1 MYLNEH
7 YSSLSNFAHLPL
19 QAKLLELQDLVMRLV
34 GERNEWYSRY
44 LATITDFSAIANPNP
59 LPGGEEARE
68 DPSAQSRMELN
79 RPGTYISTYYLATST
94 CNSINIVIDLFYGIF
109 PWCERSKVD
118 HTCILFCM
126 SVMVI
131 FHESADYKLCM

>member
-1 MYLNEH
+1 M
-7 YSSLSNFAHLPL
+7 
-19 QAKLLELQDLVMRLV
+19 LELQDLVMRLV

-68 DPSAQSRMELN
+68 DPFAQSRMELN

-94 CNSINIVIDLFYGIF
+94 CNSINIVMDLFNGIS
-109 PWCERSKVD
+109 PLSERIAS
-118 HTCILFCM
+118 
-126 SVMVI
+126 
-131 FHESADYKLCM
+131 